1 MILFCKSGCADV
13 TEIFPYFG
21 AWGQGKSNED
31 KFSST
36 LTIALKFWKERKATS
51 TKLCEL
57 ESAYGAGMMCALGAW
72 VLHCET

>member
-31 KFSST
+31 KFGLT
-36 LTIALKFWKERKATS
+36 LTIALKFWKEKKQHPPNCVSWNPLT
-51 TKLCEL
+51 
-57 ESAYGAGMMCALGAW
+57 ALA
-72 VLHCET
+72 